1 MENNLNKNKEMENL
15 IHEYKQNNSLK
26 SMQLNNKNF
35 VNIFYKQDIA
45 KNTINVNFF
54 TLSLIIIILLVNI
67 SLNNLIR
74 SANIIQYMGIV
85 LFRII
90 VYLNIIVI
98 KNMLMII
105 S

>member
-26 SMQLNNKNF
+26 SIQLNNKNF